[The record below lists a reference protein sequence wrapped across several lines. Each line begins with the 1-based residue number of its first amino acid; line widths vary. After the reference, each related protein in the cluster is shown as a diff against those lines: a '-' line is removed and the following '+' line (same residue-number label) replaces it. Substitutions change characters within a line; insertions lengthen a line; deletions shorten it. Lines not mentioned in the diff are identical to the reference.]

1 MFKKIF
7 KLIKILRFAK
17 FLDKKNIS
25 KELII
30 FDEGI
35 EDLQLNL
42 LKNYKFFWIRTRYDK
57 ITRLYI
63 STELVIIFLKNFIIS
78 FFNKNIF
85 LQEIYF
91 LSLIET
97 LNPKVVFT
105 LIDNSFTFSKIAM
118 HINNKKIKFIAL
130 QGAVRYIR
138 QIQDYVYKKKL
149 INKNLNDN
157 LFIPTYLCL
166 GKFDQEDCI
175 KHNIKINKFVP
186 VGSLSLANF
195 LKSSQDKS
203 FEKIYD
209 ICLISDHGAW
219 MDNFEGVS
227 IDILEQVEKGYLELI
242 KWTIDLCIIKKF
254 KFIFAFKRNNE
265 NNLEAFIEENQLYKK
280 YLTKEHYEFLLMN
293 SSVNNKKNFFNS
305 YKVSFKSKLIIAVS
319 STLLREN
326 LSCGNKI
333 LSCNLTGSDLFDFPI
348 SGICSIKNC
357 SFDDFKN
364 RINDILSMDDNTY
377 FSMIE
382 KNKNYLIHYSDPELT
397 LNSIREQINLNLY
410 Q

>member
-7 KLIKILRFAK
+7 KIIKILRFAK

-35 EDLQLNL
+35 KDLELNL

-63 STELVIIFLKNFIIS
+63 SPELIIIFLKNFIIY

-118 HINNKKIKFIAL
+118 YINNKKIKFIAL

-138 QIQDYVYKKKL
+138 QIHDYIYKKKL
-149 INKNLNDN
+149 INQNLNNN
-157 LFIPTYLCL
+157 LFIPIYLCL

-175 KHNIKINKFVP
+175 KYNIKVNKFIP
-186 VGSLSLANF
+186 VGSLALANF
-195 LKSSQDKS
+195 LKSCEDRSP
-203 FEKIYD
+203 EKIYD
-209 ICLISDHGAW
+209 ICLISDQGAW
-219 MDNFEGVS
+219 SDNFQGIN
-227 IDILEQVEKGYLELI
+227 IDILEQVEKGYIELI
-242 KWTIDLCIIKKF
+242 KWTIDLCLIKKF
-254 KFIFAFKRNNE
+254 KFIFAFKRNKDKD
-265 NNLEAFIEENQLYKK
+265 LDAFIEERQLYKK
-280 YLTKEHYEFLLMN
+280 YLSKEQYEFLLEN
-293 SSVNNKKNFFNS
+293 ASFNNKNYSFNS
-305 YKVSFKSKLIIAVS
+305 YNVSFKSKLVVAVS

-326 LSCGNKI
+326 LSYGNKI
-333 LSCNLTGSDLFDFPI
+333 LSCNLTGSNLFDFPI
-348 SGICSIKNC
+348 SGICSINNC

-364 RINDILSMDDNTY
+364 RIEKILNIDDKTY
-377 FSMIE
+377 FSKIS
-382 KNKNYLIHYSDPELT
+382 KNKNYLIHYSDPDLT

-410 Q
+410 

>member
-1 MFKKIF
+1 MLKKIF
-7 KLIKILRFAK
+7 KLIRILRFVK
-17 FLDKKNIS
+17 FLDKKKIS

-30 FDEGI
+30 LDEGI

-57 ITRLYI
+57 IKALYV
-63 STELVIIFLKNFIIS
+63 SAELIIVFLKNFIS
-78 FFNKNIF
+78 LFFNKNIF
-85 LQEIYF
+85 LHEIYL

-118 HINNKKIKFIAL
+118 YINNKNIKFIAL

-138 QIQDYVYKKKL
+138 QIQDYIYKKKI
-149 INKNLNDN
+149 INKNLNDS

-175 KHNIKINKFVP
+175 KYNIKINKFIP

-195 LKSSQDKS
+195 LKSFQNES

-227 IDILEQVEKGYLELI
+227 IDILEQVERGYIDLI

-254 KFIFAFKRNNE
+254 KFIFAFKRNKD

-280 YLTKEHYEFLLMN
+280 YLSKEHYDFLLKN
-293 SSVNNKKNFFNS
+293 SSFNSKKDFFNS
-305 YKVSFKSKLIIAVS
+305 YKVSFKSKLIVAVS

-326 LSCGNKI
+326 LSYGNKI

-357 SFDDFKN
+357 SFTDFKN
-364 RINDILSMDDNTY
+364 RVNDILNIDDRTY

-382 KNKNYLIHYSDPELT
+382 KNKNYLIHFSDPELIF
-397 LNSIREQINLNLY
+397 NSIREQINLNLH
-410 Q
+410 

>member
-1 MFKKIF
+1 MLKKIF
-7 KLIKILRFAK
+7 KLIRILRFIK

-30 FDEGI
+30 LDEGI
-35 EDLQLNL
+35 EDLQLNV

-57 ITRLYI
+57 IQALYV
-63 STELVIIFLKNFIIS
+63 SQELIIIFLKNFIS
-78 FFNKNIF
+78 LFFNKNIF
-85 LQEIYF
+85 LQEIYL

-105 LIDNSFTFSKIAM
+105 LIDNNFTFSKIAM
-118 HINNKKIKFIAL
+118 YTNNKNIKFIAL
-130 QGAVRYIR
+130 QGGARYIW
-138 QIQDYVYKKKL
+138 QIHDYIYKKKL

-157 LFIPTYLCL
+157 LFVPTYLCL
-166 GKFDQEDCI
+166 GKFDHEDCI
-175 KHNIKINKFVP
+175 KYNIKINKFIP

-227 IDILEQVEKGYLELI
+227 IDILEQVEKGYIDLI

-254 KFIFAFKRNNE
+254 KFIFAFKRNKEKNP
-265 NNLEAFIEENQLYKK
+265 EAFIEENQFYKK
-280 YLTKEHYEFLLMN
+280 HLSKEHYDFLLKN
-293 SSVNNKKNFFNS
+293 SSFNNKKDFFNS
-305 YKVSFKSKLIIAVS
+305 YKVSFKSKLIVAVS

-333 LSCNLTGSDLFDFPI
+333 LSCNLTGSNLFDFPI
-348 SGICSIKNC
+348 SGICTINNC

-364 RINDILSMDDNTY
+364 KIEEILYIDDKTY
-377 FSMIE
+377 FSKIS
-382 KNKNYLIHYSDPELT
+382 KNKNYLIHYSDPDLT

-410 Q
+410 

>member
-1 MFKKIF
+1 MLKKIF
-7 KLIKILRFAK
+7 KLILILRFVK

-30 FDEGI
+30 LDEGI
-35 EDLQLNL
+35 EDLQLNV

-57 ITRLYI
+57 IKTLYV
-63 STELVIIFLKNFIIS
+63 STELIIVFLKNLIS
-78 FFNKNIF
+78 LFFNKNIF
-85 LQEIYF
+85 LQEIYL

-105 LIDNSFTFSKIAM
+105 LIDNNFTFSKIAM
-118 HINNKKIKFIAL
+118 HINNKKIKFIAM
-130 QGAVRYIR
+130 QGGARYIWR
-138 QIQDYVYKKKL
+138 IHDYIYKKKL
-149 INKNLNDN
+149 IKKNLNDN

-166 GKFDQEDCI
+166 GKFDIEDCI
-175 KHNIKINKFVP
+175 KYNIKINKFIP

-195 LKSSQDKS
+195 LKNSQGKS

-227 IDILEQVEKGYLELI
+227 IDIFEKVEKGYRDLI

-254 KFIFAFKRNNE
+254 KFIFAFKRNKE
-265 NNLEAFIEENQLYKK
+265 NSPEAFVEENQFYKK
-280 YLTKEHYEFLLMN
+280 YLSKEHYDFLLKN
-293 SSVNNKKNFFNS
+293 SSFNNNKDFFNS
-305 YKVSFKSKLIIAVS
+305 YKVTFKSKLILAVS

-326 LSCGNKI
+326 LSYGNKI

-364 RINDILSMDDNTY
+364 RINDILSMDDKTY
-377 FSMIE
+377 FSMIA
-382 KNKNYLIHYSDPELT
+382 KNKNYLVHYSDPELT

>member
-78 FFNKNIF
+78 FFNKKIF

-227 IDILEQVEKGYLELI
+227 IDILEQVEKGY
-242 KWTIDLCIIKKF
+242 
-254 KFIFAFKRNNE
+254 
-265 NNLEAFIEENQLYKK
+265 
-280 YLTKEHYEFLLMN
+280 
-293 SSVNNKKNFFNS
+293 
-305 YKVSFKSKLIIAVS
+305 
-319 STLLREN
+319 
-326 LSCGNKI
+326 
-333 LSCNLTGSDLFDFPI
+333 
-348 SGICSIKNC
+348 
-357 SFDDFKN
+357 
-364 RINDILSMDDNTY
+364 
-377 FSMIE
+377 
-382 KNKNYLIHYSDPELT
+382 
-397 LNSIREQINLNLY
+397 
-410 Q
+410 